1 MVSPV
6 EVAHEHI
13 PLLLQVV
20 LVLWDHYTPV
30 VQDQAREML
39 VHLIHELVISKI
51 DDDTIGIDKRSIEDF
66 IEGVRQHDVK
76 VVWNYDDKNGKD
88 AEDSG
93 GRSPEV
99 LLACLSWAQ
108 GGLGS
113 SRSQLGYIM
122 SGTTS
127 CLPILS
133 AFPLHPQFSGSADA
147 IRHASSTLKHHL
159 G

>member
-51 DDDTIGIDKRSIEDF
+51 DDDTVGIDKRSIEDF

-93 GRSPEV
+93 AKVYGICSRRGSQV
-99 LLACLSWAQ
+99 LLNSLSWA
-108 GGLGS
+108 
-113 SRSQLGYIM
+113 
-122 SGTTS
+122 
-127 CLPILS
+127 
-133 AFPLHPQFSGSADA
+133 
-147 IRHASSTLKHHL
+147 
-159 G
+159 